1 MELKNTVRTRT
12 SIVENALSRFFVLR
26 ATPNNVERAFRVF
39 DGDLH
44 DIRHKPAV
52 FRRTADRDI
61 LPVQIQQVVEFLIVN
76 FKVGS
81 GRLCAER
88 SGIRSDWG
96 HAARQLVTN
105 PVENVTD
112 DKWHQPLFAVI
123 AEHSVR
129 LTTRGLAIHEQRAV
143 YAIEQTI
150 DKPRGHDVVDVGI
163 ELGRCKNS
171 IELEKMALG
180 VGQALLIRLNG
191 PARRGTL
198 DA

>member
-81 GRLCAER
+81 GRLCAE
-88 SGIRSDWG
+88 
-96 HAARQLVTN
+96 
-105 PVENVTD
+105 
-112 DKWHQPLFAVI
+112 
-123 AEHSVR
+123 
-129 LTTRGLAIHEQRAV
+129 
-143 YAIEQTI
+143 
-150 DKPRGHDVVDVGI
+150 
-163 ELGRCKNS
+163 
-171 IELEKMALG
+171 
-180 VGQALLIRLNG
+180 
-191 PARRGTL
+191 
-198 DA
+198 